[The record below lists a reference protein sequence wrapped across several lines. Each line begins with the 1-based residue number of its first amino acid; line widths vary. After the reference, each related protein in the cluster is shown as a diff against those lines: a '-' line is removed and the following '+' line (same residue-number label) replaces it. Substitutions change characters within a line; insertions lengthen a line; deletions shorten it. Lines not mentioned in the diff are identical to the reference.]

1 MLTNKYKASAM
12 KKVPISIIIDDPAPI
27 ISVYESHAKTK
38 YTKYGEPLIK
48 TNDNDTLFTFIDI
61 VKRYGIKGKFSVVPM
76 PGNKGDIVNGLEGVS
91 NSELNAWLDAVKSEV
106 YPNFSITPE
115 LLTHNKAVDLST
127 MKPLDIKEN
136 DWSQT
141 QSEETLTQYIEYA
154 LTLLKKAGFDVL
166 GVSSPWDFGIK
177 VEPKFHNA
185 IINAVY
191 NVFNKKQSFFFLRGM
206 RNLPNAKP
214 WVEIDGDKTLVSIP
228 ATTHDVI
235 WETINSTED
244 SDEYISSLADK
255 LISKD
260 GKSGE
265 IITVLETGGY
275 PILITHWQ
283 SLISNGSNVG
293 FKVLEE
299 VCNRIEKRLSDKV
312 EWYSFEEI
320 LNLVLND
327 KKSYPKP
334 PKTDS
339 D

>member
-1 MLTNKYKASAM
+1 MQ
-12 KKVPISIIIDDPAPI
+12 KVPISIIIDDPAPI

-61 VKRYGIKGKFSVVPM
+61 VKRYGLKGKFSVVPM
-76 PGNKGDIVNGLEGVS
+76 PGNKGDIVSGLEGVS
-91 NSELNAWLDAVKSEV
+91 NSELNAWLDAVKGEV

-115 LLTHNKAVDLST
+115 MLTHNKAVDLST
-127 MKPLDIKEN
+127 MQVIDQKEN
-136 DWSQT
+136 DWSQNQT
-141 QSEETLTQYIEYA
+141 EKTLTRYIEYA
-154 LTLLKKAGFDVL
+154 LTLLKKAGFNVS

-177 VEPKFHNA
+177 VEPSFHKA

-191 NVFNKKQSFFFLRGM
+191 NVYGKTESFFFLRGM
-206 RNLPNAKP
+206 RKLPNAKP

-228 ATTHDVI
+228 ATVSDVI
-235 WETINSTED
+235 WATINSER
-244 SDEYISSLADK
+244 SDNDYISELADK
-255 LISKD
+255 LISSD
-260 GKSGE
+260 GKFGE
-265 IITVLETGGY
+265 IISVLETGGY

-283 SLISNGSNVG
+283 SLISNGSSVG

-299 VCNRIEKRLSDKV
+299 VSKRISTHLLDRV
-312 EWYSFEEI
+312 EWLSFEEI
-320 LNLVLND
+320 LSLVLSD

-334 PKTDS
+334 LKTDS